1 MLLAGAAFAYS
12 VAREGLRIVLGVE
25 DVDGTVVLDTPDLPP
40 PRPGPP
46 RSKIR
51 VLPFVGLHFNL

>member
-12 VAREGLRIVLGVE
+12 VAREGLRIVLGIKE
-25 DVDGTVVLDTPDLPP
+25 VDGTVVLDTPDLPP
-40 PRPGPP
+40 PRPRPP

-51 VLPFVGLHFNL
+51 VLPFVSLYFYL